1 MPSVA
6 EAPAP
11 AFVDRR
17 SNDRSG
23 PAPDYERRQFAN
35 SHDGLSPDARELAM
49 AIDHYKLVH
58 RRRFVTYEEILGV
71 VKALGY
77 EKRSEG

>member
-1 MPSVA
+1 MPSVV
-6 EAPAP
+6 EASAP
-11 AFVDRR
+11 SFVDRR

-23 PAPDYERRQFAN
+23 PSPDYERRQFAN

-77 EKRSEG
+77 EKRG